1 MDFKRIAHVCLHV
14 SDLQR
19 SLAYYAKLG
28 FTEVFHF
35 TRKGRD
41 FGRYL
46 RVADQCYLEI
56 FEEAGRGPVVNNGI
70 AHFCLE
76 TDDLEGLMA
85 HLDAQGVAYTPAKLG
100 GDFTWQIWLQDPDG
114 NKFEV
119 HRYTDQSMQLLGGTM
134 EADW

>member
-1 MDFKRIAHVCLHV
+1 MHFQRIAHVCLHV
-14 SDLQR
+14 TELSR
-19 SLAYYAKLG
+19 SLDYYAKLG

-41 FGRYL
+41 VGRYL
-46 RVADQCYLEI
+46 QVAEQCYLEL
-56 FEEAGRGPVVNNGI
+56 FEEPGRGPVVNNGI

-76 TDDLEGLMA
+76 TQDLEGLMA
-85 HLDAQGVAYTPAKLG
+85 HLDAQGVAYTPKKLG

-114 NKFEV
+114 NPFEV
-119 HRYTDQSMQLLGGTM
+119 HCYTDRSMQVHGGSM

>member
-1 MDFKRIAHVCLHV
+1 MLFKRIAHVCLHV
-14 SDLQR
+14 TDLQR
-19 SLAYYAKLG
+19 ALTYYKQLG
-28 FTEVFHF
+28 FTETFHF

-46 RVADQCYLEI
+46 QIADQCYLEL
-56 FEEAGRGPVVNNGI
+56 FEEPTRGPVVNNGI
-70 AHFCLE
+70 VHFCLE

-85 HLDAQGVAYTPAKLG
+85 HLDTQGVAYTAPKLG

-119 HRYTDQSMQLLGGTM
+119 HRYTDKSMQVHGGTM

>member
-1 MDFKRIAHVCLHV
+1 MHFQRIAHVCLHV
-14 SDLQR
+14 TDLAR
-19 SLAYYAKLG
+19 SLAYYKQLG

-46 RVADQCYLEI
+46 QIADKCYLEL
-56 FEEAGRGPVVNNGI
+56 FEEPGRGPVVNNGI
-70 AHFCLE
+70 VHFCLE
-76 TDDLEGLMA
+76 TADLEGLMA
-85 HLDAQGVAYTPAKLG
+85 FLDEQGVDYTPKKLG

-119 HRYTDQSMQLLGGTM
+119 HCYTDKSMQVHGGTM